1 MAKKLKK
8 SELGKGIGALLSS
21 FDNNMSAPPSEK
33 VKVVKDL
40 SNTVANIAID
50 NIEVNPFQPRK
61 EFDETALK
69 ELSESL
75 KVHGLIQPITV
86 RRMGDQQYQLISGER
101 RFRASQIAGL
111 KEIPAYIRIANDQ
124 EMLEMAL
131 VENIQRE
138 QLNAMEV
145 AFTYQRLIDECKLTH
160 EALSARVGKNRSS
173 VTNYLRLLSLPPNI
187 QKAIKTKS
195 ISMGHARALAG
206 VDNLELQLI
215 LFNRTMND
223 KLSVRDLEKLIAS
236 YREPSKVSKSS
247 NHLPEEYQRV
257 KDNLRTYLGAKVDLK
272 RKKSGKGQIIIP
284 FSSDRDLNRILD
296 LIEE

>member
-1 MAKKLKK
+1 MAKKVKK

-21 FDNNMSAPPSEK
+21 FDNNSHSTPPPREI
-33 VKVVKDL
+33 VKDL
-40 SNTVANIAID
+40 SNAVANISTD
-50 NIEVNPFQPRK
+50 HIEVNPFQPRK
-61 EFDETALK
+61 EFDETALN

-75 KVHGLIQPITV
+75 RVHGLIQPITV
-86 RRMGDQQYQLISGER
+86 RRMSENQYQLISGER
-101 RFRASQIAGL
+101 RFRASKLAGL

-160 EALSARVGKNRSS
+160 EALADRVGKSRVS
-173 VTNYLRLLSLPPNI
+173 VTNYIRLLSLPPNI
-187 QKAIKTKS
+187 QKAIKTKT

-206 VDNLELQLI
+206 IENLELQLI
-215 LFNRTMND
+215 LFARTVD
-223 KLSVRDLEKLIAS
+223 EKLSVRDLEKLIAS

-247 NHLPEEYQRV
+247 SHLPTEYQRV
-257 KDNLRTYLGAKVDLK
+257 KDNLRNFLGAKVDLK

>member
-1 MAKKLKK
+1 MAKKVKK

-21 FDNNMSAPPSEK
+21 FDSNLSTPPPQE
-33 VKVVKDL
+33 VVKDL
-40 SNTVANIAID
+40 TSNVASISIEH
-50 NIEVNPFQPRK
+50 IEVNPFQPRK
-61 EFDETALK
+61 AFDETALQ

-86 RRMGDQQYQLISGER
+86 RRMGDHQYQLISGER
-101 RFRASQIAGL
+101 RFRASKLAGL
-111 KEIPAYIRIANDQ
+111 KEIPAYVRLANDQ

-160 EALSARVGKNRSS
+160 EALAERVGKSRVSI
-173 VTNYLRLLSLPPNI
+173 TNYIRLLALPPNI
-187 QKAIKTKS
+187 QKAIKTKA

-215 LFNRTMND
+215 LFSRTVND

-236 YREPSKVSKSS
+236 YREPSKVSKSGD
-247 NHLPEEYQRV
+247 NLPEEYQRV
-257 KDNLRTYLGAKVDLK
+257 KDNLRNYLSAKVDLK

-284 FSSDRDLNRILD
+284 FSSYRDLNRILD